1 MTQKTT
7 QTDLFKHA
15 FREQMKD
22 VGTSIPGHVV
32 SFNSDTQL
40 AQLQIGIKRTST
52 GDVVYN
58 PAIIIECMIQFA
70 GGDKFHVEHQ
80 VDPGDEGIII
90 FSQRCIDG
98 WVNTGGVAD
107 NPITRFHDMND
118 AYFVPG
124 IRSQPK
130 VITGFDNNGIKLR
143 NKAGD
148 NFIWLKNDGTAAITI
163 DTLNINGNIVHAG
176 NNTQTGNLHVT
187 GTITSTVSAT
197 APKLVAINSL
207 TVDTVEMHEHTHLPG
222 SYVVDTEPVTGSSG
236 IPNT

>member
-32 SFNSDTQL
+32 SFNADTQL
-40 AQLQIGIKRTST
+40 AQLQIGIKRTSID
-52 GDVVYN
+52 GVVYD
-58 PAIIIECMIQFA
+58 PAILIECPIQFA
-70 GGDKFHVEHQ
+70 GGNKFHVEHQ
-80 VDPGDEGIII
+80 IDPGDEGIII

-98 WVNTGGVAD
+98 WVNTGGVAN

-130 VITGFDNNGIKLR
+130 VISGFDNNGIKLR
-143 NKAGD
+143 NKSGS

-163 DTLNINGNIVHAG
+163 DTLNITGDIVHEG
-176 NNTQTGNLHVT
+176 DNTQTGNLHVT
-187 GTITSTVSAT
+187 GTIESTVSAT
-197 APKLVAINSL
+197 APTLTASTSL
-207 TVDTVEMHEHTHLPG
+207 TVDGTEMNGHTHPYTWTDPAG
-222 SYVVDTEPVTGSSG
+222 SGDTGA
-236 IPNT
+236 PNP